1 MLERFILLLV
11 LFAVGY
17 AVYRWVMHRNLA
29 QVAQAAPVDPILQAT
44 QPGIP
49 TIVYFTTPG
58 CVPCKT
64 QQQPALARLKA
75 NSEHQIQ
82 IIQIDASEQPE
93 VAQRWGV
100 MTAPTTFVLDA
111 HGKPR
116 AVNYGVADEHKL
128 RQQLLSA

>member
-1 MLERFILLLV
+1 MR
-11 LFAVGY
+11 
-17 AVYRWVMHRNLA
+17 RNLA
-29 QVAQAAPVDPILQAT
+29 QVAQTAPLDPILQDT
-44 QPGIP
+44 QRGIP

-75 NSEHQIQ
+75 NSDQPIQ
-82 IIQIDASEQPE
+82 IIQIDAAEQPE

-111 HGKPR
+111 QGKPR